1 MPVDVSHPNSEYMVQ
16 RGIISGRCFGG
27 FVYDLAGRANRY
39 HPGTELTLTPKDRDL
54 GAVGLR
60 SLKKSLDEED
70 GHYTTNKE
78 SLGKRN
84 ASRSFNSVRAIAK
97 PVIALLEDLVAQASE
112 EEEEDAESS
121 EGELMGAFANV
132 PASTPGRHGTPFIA
146 KKRARRNEPPQVKRP
161 FARREGTPTPTPTPM
176 ATASPEEKDKEG
188 RLESELPHP
197 DNDQEVINQA
207 IRRRNVCFYH
217 ARGDTC
223 PHQQAGCRFSH
234 DSTVIPFGYYPRN
247 KIAAL
252 SELTRVEMEQ
262 AYGEATTPSANPNQQ
277 A

>member
-1 MPVDVSHPNSEYMVQ
+1 
-16 RGIISGRCFGG
+16 
-27 FVYDLAGRANRY
+27 
-39 HPGTELTLTPKDRDL
+39 
-54 GAVGLR
+54 
-60 SLKKSLDEED
+60 
-70 GHYTTNKE
+70 
-78 SLGKRN
+78 
-84 ASRSFNSVRAIAK
+84 
-97 PVIALLEDLVAQASE
+97 
-112 EEEEDAESS
+112 
-121 EGELMGAFANV
+121 
-132 PASTPGRHGTPFIA
+132 
-146 KKRARRNEPPQVKRP
+146 
-161 FARREGTPTPTPTPM
+161 M

-247 KIAAL
+247 KIVAL
-252 SELTRVEMEQ
+252 TELTRVEMEQ
-262 AYGEATTPSANPNQQ
+262 AYGESTTPSANPNQQ